1 MKYFFSIN
9 HKLLIPNTNRVRK
22 PTPKLKTKM
31 SQIITMIESAMND
44 YVVDIVK
51 QCSEKY
57 GFDFDEAID
66 FLQIDTHQ
74 ALTKSIQKPVVKS
87 KPTIVKERKIT
98 TTTTTKQKVGSGR
111 EAPSIN
117 GKQFPL
123 PFYPEVMDGFCH
135 AVVVNQRLFSQC
147 FNNPSG
153 SSEDNLC
160 VKCVKEA
167 AKNNGLPPFGFIQ
180 QRIEAFN
187 RGEQYRD
194 PTGRTEYKFE
204 FTMKKFNL
212 TEEYILSEVSRLS
225 LPFDTKHLPSNAVE
239 EKKTKTNPRAK
250 KASKVILSN
259 KDDDFV
265 PPPSPRKQ
273 EQEDIFNTL
282 IPTTINVQEQTEV
295 SDLSEDDKEQ
305 PVKEVAKANV
315 VKKMKNIVLEEEP
328 VQKMTK
334 KKSTKVVVQEPV
346 KVVVQEPV
354 KEVVQEPVKE
364 VVQEPVKEVV
374 QKMIKKKSTKV
385 VVQEPVKEVVQEPVK
400 EVVQKM
406 IKKKSTKVVVQEPV
420 KEVVQEPVK
429 EVVQEPLIIPIVQ
442 KDELQFE
449 PFSPKTPPPKTDRF
463 QVTQDGIEYIITT
476 IDNAVYLK
484 IEKYQVGFWDPDSK
498 TIVLEEEEE
507 SDEEEEEE
515 EESDEENDDEQED
528 KEQQQAKG
536 GDEDD
541 SDSDEEIIE
550 NDEEEED

>member
-400 EVVQKM
+400 EVVQ
-406 IKKKSTKVVVQEPV
+406 
-420 KEVVQEPVK
+420 
-429 EVVQEPLIIPIVQ
+429 EPLIIPIVQ

-541 SDSDEEIIE
+541 SDSDEEIIG

>member
-9 HKLLIPNTNRVRK
+9 HKLLIPNTNRVRN

-346 KVVVQEPV
+346 KVV
-354 KEVVQEPVKE
+354 
-364 VVQEPVKEVV
+364 
-374 QKMIKKKSTKV
+374 
-385 VVQEPVKEVVQEPVK
+385 
-400 EVVQKM
+400 
-406 IKKKSTKVVVQEPV
+406 QEPV

-498 TIVLEEEEE
+498 TIVLEEEE
-507 SDEEEEEE
+507 SEE
-515 EESDEENDDEQED
+515 EES
-528 KEQQQAKG
+528 
-536 GDEDD
+536 
-541 SDSDEEIIE
+541 
-550 NDEEEED
+550 EEEESEEEEGDNDNISLSPCYDSKESDKEWKDENLTFCNTIVN

>member
-346 KVVVQEPV
+346 KVV
-354 KEVVQEPVKE
+354 
-364 VVQEPVKEVV
+364 
-374 QKMIKKKSTKV
+374 
-385 VVQEPVKEVVQEPVK
+385 
-400 EVVQKM
+400 
-406 IKKKSTKVVVQEPV
+406 QEPV

-541 SDSDEEIIE
+541 SDSDEEIIG

>member
-9 HKLLIPNTNRVRK
+9 HKLLIPNTNRVRN

-346 KVVVQEPV
+346 KVV
-354 KEVVQEPVKE
+354 
-364 VVQEPVKEVV
+364 
-374 QKMIKKKSTKV
+374 
-385 VVQEPVKEVVQEPVK
+385 
-400 EVVQKM
+400 
-406 IKKKSTKVVVQEPV
+406 QEPV

-541 SDSDEEIIE
+541 SDSDEEIIG

>member
-346 KVVVQEPV
+346 KVV
-354 KEVVQEPVKE
+354 
-364 VVQEPVKEVV
+364 
-374 QKMIKKKSTKV
+374 
-385 VVQEPVKEVVQEPVK
+385 
-400 EVVQKM
+400 
-406 IKKKSTKVVVQEPV
+406 QEPV

-498 TIVLEEEEE
+498 TIVLEEEE
-507 SDEEEEEE
+507 SEE
-515 EESDEENDDEQED
+515 EES
-528 KEQQQAKG
+528 
-536 GDEDD
+536 
-541 SDSDEEIIE
+541 
-550 NDEEEED
+550 EEEESEEEEGDNDNISLSPCYDSKESDKEWKDENLTFCNTIVN